1 MHLCKLIK
9 NKNVNRNLQINYKQY
24 LFRIGCEF
32 QGSCSNGVCR
42 ADNIE
47 RDCNEEDRT
56 NTDNDPQILRH
67 LVFLILLLCS
77 MFIVRKLFLSTLLTY
92 CEININIL

>member
-9 NKNVNRNLQINYKQY
+9 NRRYVNRKLQTNYKQY
-24 LFRIGCEF
+24 FFRIGCDF
-32 QGSCSNGVCR
+32 QNGCPNGACR
-42 ADNIE
+42 ADDTE
-47 RDCNEEDRT
+47 RECDEENQI

-77 MFIVRKLFLSTLLTY
+77 MFIVR
-92 CEININIL
+92 E

>member
-1 MHLCKLIK
+1 MK
-9 NKNVNRNLQINYKQY
+9 INYKQY
-24 LFRIGCEF
+24 FFRIGCEF
-32 QGSCSNGVCR
+32 QGSCSNGICR

-47 RDCNEEDRT
+47 RDYNEENET

-77 MFIVRKLFLSTLLTY
+77 MFIVRKLFLSLDV
-92 CEININIL
+92 IKIL